1 MGTIATDL
9 HLVLAAADYDGLL
22 LDVHCT
28 LDEDGYELAAL
39 TLHGDLRDLM
49 PALSDSC
56 IKQYTRWVEDNTKA
70 PASVAAFV
78 KARTMRELR
87 AAYGGNPALH
97 PA

>member
-1 MGTIATDL
+1 MNIAANL

-28 LDEDGYELAAL
+28 LDEDGYELAAI

-56 IKQYTRWVEDNTKA
+56 IKQYTRWVEDNTTV
-70 PASVAAFV
+70 PESVRAFV
-78 KARTMRELR
+78 KARTMREMR
-87 AAYGGNPALH
+87 AAYGGNPALY